1 MGYENEMKIEFDSRS
16 CNEGFIRVAVSAFM
30 TQLNPTLEEVADVKT
45 AVSEAVTN
53 CIVHAYDGKVEK
65 ITVSCHIE
73 GNALCLSVKDTG
85 CGIPDIEKA
94 MEPLF
99 TTRPEMERSGMGFS
113 FMEAFMD
120 NCKEIQSRIESFEH
134 GNLSLKDEEAFTN
147 HILNCADC
155 REEMEIYYI
164 ILYGLED
171 DSEKRT
177 ENSRYSAYL
186 DAFDFTGLVEQKLKD
201 SEAKCL
207 FLRQWTHFTRVR
219 YIFVS
224 TVMVLTAL
232 LLIIIK
238 FF

>member
-99 TTRPEMERSGMGFS
+99 PCERRSDGTNPCIDRTFSQGGQRCKEYTRTAEYGTCLYRR
-113 FMEAFMD
+113 EAF
-120 NCKEIQSRIESFEH
+120 
-134 GNLSLKDEEAFTN
+134 
-147 HILNCADC
+147 
-155 REEMEIYYI
+155 
-164 ILYGLED
+164 
-171 DSEKRT
+171 
-177 ENSRYSAYL
+177 
-186 DAFDFTGLVEQKLKD
+186 
-201 SEAKCL
+201 
-207 FLRQWTHFTRVR
+207 
-219 YIFVS
+219 
-224 TVMVLTAL
+224 
-232 LLIIIK
+232 
-238 FF
+238 

>member
-99 TTRPEMERSGMGFS
+99 TTRPEMERSGMGFA

-120 NCKEIQSRIESFEH
+120 EVHVESTPGTWNHGFHAKGDRGTNPCLNQTFSQGEQRCKEYTRTAEY
-134 GNLSLKDEEAFTN
+134 GTCLYRREAF
-147 HILNCADC
+147 
-155 REEMEIYYI
+155 
-164 ILYGLED
+164 
-171 DSEKRT
+171 
-177 ENSRYSAYL
+177 
-186 DAFDFTGLVEQKLKD
+186 
-201 SEAKCL
+201 
-207 FLRQWTHFTRVR
+207 
-219 YIFVS
+219 
-224 TVMVLTAL
+224 
-232 LLIIIK
+232 
-238 FF
+238 